1 MVIDTQGVAATHDA
15 IIPQTQYHDADV
27 SRAAVV
33 LPSPPA
39 HTLSAA
45 PSQTLPPQQQHRQPA
60 LSPACAATDQA
71 DDEETA
77 PFLSSYTPSRPL
89 AQFWRPIVQSTLR
102 LTGPGSVDRL
112 FVNADGSCAGG
123 AFVLALADPAF
134 HIYDLGSARSATV
147 IASFRTRIAQQVAS
161 WTEEQWLARVPE
173 PLRLQNWSERPPCQ
187 CAPQSSCQC
196 VMDAVAERNLFVQ
209 LCSRPHYAIGQ
220 HFFHIAAIIMQ
231 VGVLLV
237 VKAPRGFRA
246 VFDFGTADYSQSII
260 LYSLQHPHAPGQPHH
275 LSHFETVGLRLNSWP
290 SDQAHMTVFPREHPL
305 LCALQHYAGSH
316 CDRDKTL
323 SHEFVCSAVY
333 AAPLL
338 TASASPPD
346 GVPSGPVAASAASPT
361 IGGNGKQP
369 TTPRLRTPSARA
381 REAATDNL
389 QLHRR
394 ASSAQKALKPSQVD
408 ATKHCPVKAAA
419 ASPQCAPDKQ
429 PSAGTRNRRATAP
442 RVAAPRLPVAAGP
455 PRGVSRRQQIVSE
468 RVLSNVRDWV
478 RRTARRNRLASR
490 VHFALIPLWTLR
502 CQAVLQALV
511 ATLRTQPVDER
522 AVIAHLCA
530 LWMLPAE
537 VFSVPERTGGGKSR
551 RKNRHNRILHKLQD
565 VSLIRRLMDTALQAS
580 AISEADGNSGADAW
594 SAMSAI
600 MESYPAAN
608 SRCATDT
615 SAGCSADNTAAS
627 DARAAQRA
635 QRHFELGHGQKAM
648 QTLASV
654 TELADLDV
662 ASERRKLKDLH
673 PHAEC
678 DMPACPADAPE
689 VAVDFEWMQE
699 AMRLSDT
706 GAAEGP
712 SGWGSNFLSVL
723 ADDPHCVQAMAFF
736 VQQIVNNR
744 LPSAV
749 RTLLTTSFLVSLGKD
764 DGGRRPIAIGDLFY
778 RLASRYVAMLITKE
792 AQLAVAP
799 HQYGAGQPDGCTQVV
814 QSVQHL
820 LADTTSGRPLA
831 CLSVDMV
838 NAFNSVDRAAMLRA
852 VYSNADLC
860 QCWRAVDF
868 AYGLPSLLL
877 MQCDESVPDSEAFI
891 ESQMGVRQGDP
902 LAAMLFCLVMHPVYD
917 TVART
922 VSGGCFAFV
931 DDGNFIGTV
940 DECWRAW
947 QLLPQLLGPLHLGV
961 NAGKSK
967 LTCFHLNNLQ
977 AVEDALA
984 LRRFQETPLT
994 INTESVRLLGCVV
1007 ARDTITMADHLDHDR
1022 RFRVDQ
1028 LAAFRRLKRLRKQT
1042 GMLALQRLTGTVLT
1056 NRLRAMPPTATLRHA
1071 RQYDARVLQAAH
1083 SLIGITAADGDTYDV
1098 QLRLPL
1104 SLGGFGLTS
1113 AADIA
1118 AAAYL
1123 AGAEITLRL
1132 SPVFSSVWSGERP
1145 LDPSCGIYVAI
1156 DHCLSQVAALDASL
1170 CQRGES
1176 TAVSEVCPSILP
1188 ADAASFPSHFR
1199 IKPPCLVQSSIIHRI
1214 TTLMFIARVTEAARD
1229 GAAGVEVVARM
1240 YALRAAES
1248 SLWLQ
1253 TLPTEHSLALS
1264 DTKWQWAA
1272 RLRLGM
1278 PNATVDAAC
1287 LGCKKA
1293 DAYLGNSWHS
1303 LACAPLSGPVMTDRH
1318 NKVLN
1323 ILAQFCRLML
1333 VSARIEP
1340 AELCHDS
1347 NKRPDIQ
1354 VDLPD
1359 KTLLSDVTI
1368 THPSTKAWRKTA
1380 AHHQRSVDPVG
1391 DRRETDK
1398 NEAYVD
1404 MADSNDMEF
1413 IPFVLYTY
1421 GGFHSSALA
1430 VVRKMV
1436 AALEPARCLLSA
1448 SQWKHQLMASIA
1460 IAVQRGNA
1468 DIMIQA
1474 SQRLRETADGRIV
1487 RRARLRFRQHAA
1499 SAGGSRISTLPLG
1512 DRAVPLSRRHDAGHC
1527 CELCD
1532 TEAATGPAADDPS
1545 PAAAPAIPAVALASC
1560 VAHMSV
1566 RCATAVAVTATHDA
1580 GAARVVAAVRVCDT
1594 GSAAHMHP
1602 DGTAHLAAAVDIDS
1616 VAAFEGPVAMEV
1628 SCAPSVDDIDRS
1640 AQPAGCGVVAA
1651 DTTDEDSGSDSE
1663 ASRAPDTGGDGDGDE
1678 VLSDA
1683 VTAALDCSSSSVD
1696 VADDDFVA
1704 TDVVADVA
1712 VLRDTTAGGDE
1723 DPDDRVPLSEL
1734 HVTWSSLM
1742 EGWDSE
1748 G

>member
-1 MVIDTQGVAATHDA
+1 
-15 IIPQTQYHDADV
+15 
-27 SRAAVV
+27 
-33 LPSPPA
+33 
-39 HTLSAA
+39 
-45 PSQTLPPQQQHRQPA
+45 
-60 LSPACAATDQA
+60 
-71 DDEETA
+71 
-77 PFLSSYTPSRPL
+77 
-89 AQFWRPIVQSTLR
+89 
-102 LTGPGSVDRL
+102 
-112 FVNADGSCAGG
+112 
-123 AFVLALADPAF
+123 
-134 HIYDLGSARSATV
+134 
-147 IASFRTRIAQQVAS
+147 
-161 WTEEQWLARVPE
+161 
-173 PLRLQNWSERPPCQ
+173 
-187 CAPQSSCQC
+187 
-196 VMDAVAERNLFVQ
+196 MDAVAERDLFVQ
-209 LCSRPHYAIGQ
+209 LCSRPNCAVGQ
-220 HFFHIAAIIMQ
+220 HFFHIAAIVMQ
-231 VGVLLV
+231 VGVLLL
-237 VKAPRGFRA
+237 VKAPHEFRA
-246 VFDFGTADYSQSII
+246 VFDFGTADYSHSII
-260 LYSLQHPHAPGQPHH
+260 IYSLQHPHAPGQPHH
-275 LSHFETVGLRLNSWP
+275 LSHFETVGLRLNAWP
-290 SDQAHMTVFPREHPL
+290 SDQAHMTVFPRGHPL
-305 LCALQHYAGSH
+305 LCALQHYAGDH

-333 AAPLL
+333 PAPLL
-338 TASASPPD
+338 TVAARPAVD
-346 GVPSGPVAASAASPT
+346 VPSGPVALLNSSLVT
-361 IGGNGKQP
+361 GGDGCQR
-369 TTPRLRTPSARA
+369 TTQRRRTPSARA
-381 REAATDNL
+381 REAVTDTL
-389 QLHRR
+389 QHRR
-394 ASSAQKALKPSQVD
+394 ASSAQKALEPSLAG
-408 ATKHCPVKAAA
+408 ATKHRPVKAAA
-419 ASPQCAPDKQ
+419 ASPQCAPDKH
-429 PSAGTRNRRATAP
+429 PSAGPRNRRATAS
-442 RVAAPRLPVAAGP
+442 RVAAPRPPVAAGP
-455 PRGVSRRQQIVSE
+455 PRGVSHRQQIVSE

-490 VHFALIPLWTLR
+490 VHFACIPLWTLR

-511 ATLRTQPVDER
+511 ATLRAQPVDER

-537 VFSVPERTGGGKSR
+537 VFSVPARTGGGKSR

-565 VSLIRRLMDTALQAS
+565 VSLIRRLMDTALHAS
-580 AISEADGNSGADAW
+580 AISEAGGSSGADAW
-594 SAMSAI
+594 TAMSAI

-608 SRCATDT
+608 SRSATDT
-615 SAGCSADNTAAS
+615 SDGGSARNIAES
-627 DARAAQRA
+627 DARTAQRA
-635 QRHFELGHGQKAM
+635 QRHFELGHSQKAM

-654 TELADLDV
+654 TELADLDI
-662 ASERRKLKDLH
+662 AGERRKLSDLH
-673 PHAEC
+673 PQAQS

-792 AQLAVAP
+792 AQRAVAP

-820 LADTTSGRPLA
+820 LADSTSGRPMA

-838 NAFNSVDRAAMLRA
+838 NAFNSVDRAAMLHA

-917 TVART
+917 TVARM

-940 DECWRAW
+940 DDCWRAW
-947 QLLPQLLGPLHLGV
+947 QLLPQLLDPLHLGV

-967 LTCFHLNNLQ
+967 LTCFHLSNLHDGDD
-977 AVEDALA
+977 VLA

-994 INTESVRLLGCVV
+994 INTDSVRLLGCVV
-1007 ARDTITMADHLDHDR
+1007 ARDTITMAAHLDHDR

-1028 LAAFRRLKRLRKQT
+1028 LAAFRRLKRLSKQT
-1042 GMLALQRLTGTVLT
+1042 GMLALQRLAGTVLT

-1071 RQYDARVLQAAH
+1071 RKYDAQVMQAAH
-1083 SLIGITAADGDTYDV
+1083 SLIGITPADGDAYDI
-1098 QLRLPL
+1098 QLQLPL

-1123 AGAEITLRL
+1123 AGAEVTLRL
-1132 SPVFSSVWSGERP
+1132 SPVFSSVWSGEQP
-1145 LDPSCGIYVAI
+1145 LDPSCGMYAAI
-1156 DHCLSQVAALDASL
+1156 DHCLSQVAAMDASL

-1188 ADAASFPSHFR
+1188 ADAASFASHFR

-1214 TTLMFIARVTEAARD
+1214 TTLVFIARVTEAARE
-1229 GAAGVEVVARM
+1229 GATGVEVVARM

-1248 SLWLQ
+1248 WLWLQ
-1253 TLPTEHSLALS
+1253 TLPVERSLALS
-1264 DTKWQWAA
+1264 DIKWQWAA

-1278 PNATVDAAC
+1278 PNATVDADC

-1303 LACAPLSGPVMTDRH
+1303 LTCVPLSGTTMTERH
-1318 NKVLN
+1318 NKVVYL
-1323 ILAQFCRLML
+1323 LAQFCRLML
-1333 VSARIEP
+1333 VSARTEP

-1359 KTLLSDVTI
+1359 QTLLSDVTI
-1368 THPSTKAWRKTA
+1368 THPSTKAWRKTT
-1380 AHHQRSVDPVG
+1380 AHHKRTVDPVG
-1391 DRRETDK
+1391 DRREADK
-1398 NEAYVD
+1398 NESYVD
-1404 MADSNDMEF
+1404 MARNNDMEF

-1430 VVRKMV
+1430 VVSKMV

-1468 DIMIQA
+1468 EIMIHA

-1487 RRARLRFRQHAA
+1487 RRARLRFRQRAA
-1499 SAGGSRISTLPLG
+1499 ARDPTSARSPA
-1512 DRAVPLSRRHDAGHC
+1512 DQAVPQRHDAGHC

-1532 TEAATGPAADDPS
+1532 SDAATGSTADDPS
-1545 PAAAPAIPAVALASC
+1545 PAPAPAIPAVVLAWPSG
-1560 VAHMSV
+1560 VAHMTV
-1566 RCATAVAVTATHDA
+1566 RCATAVTIIATQDTGAAPAVSAVPMRGTGGDAHIYPEGTPHDA
-1580 GAARVVAAVRVCDT
+1580 VAVDMDSEAAVEDPIAMDL
-1594 GSAAHMHP
+1594 SY
-1602 DGTAHLAAAVDIDS
+1602 DGGVDS
-1616 VAAFEGPVAMEV
+1616 T
-1628 SCAPSVDDIDRS
+1628 DRS
-1640 AQPAGCGVVAA
+1640 ARPGVCRVVAA
-1651 DTTDEDSGSDSE
+1651 DTTDEEPASE
-1663 ASRAPDTGGDGDGDE
+1663 ASSASDTGSGDGDE

-1683 VTAALDCSSSSVD
+1683 VTAILDRSNSSVD
-1696 VADDDFVA
+1696 VADDDIVA
-1704 TDVVADVA
+1704 TDVVDDVP
-1712 VLRDTTAGGDE
+1712 VLRQQRDAAPEADE
-1723 DPDDRVPLSEL
+1723 DPDDRVPLSQL

-1742 EGWDSE
+1742 EGWE
-1748 G
+1748 V